1 MRIQSGCTI
10 SVSYFFFYRYDS
22 RILYFTSILI
32 PSILPVNYL
41 KLVEYPVAVTDL
53 PLGEDLIKR
62 GIENDAL
69 ISNYLKSIENEK
81 DSKK

>member
-1 MRIQSGCTI
+1 MRTQSACTT
-10 SVSYFFFYRYDS
+10 SVSYHFFHRYNF

-32 PSILPVNYL
+32 PSLLPVNYL

-69 ISNYLKSIENEK
+69 ISDYLKSIENEK